1 MYTLCT
7 LFTMQMKAGNLIVLG
22 VSKGE
27 MDIAVLISCIPPFF
41 VHIKLHYYCQ
51 IFGFVR

>member
-1 MYTLCT
+1 MYTLYT

-22 VSKGE
+22 MSKGE
-27 MDIAVLISCIPPFF
+27 MDIVLISCIPPFF

-51 IFGFVR
+51 IFDFVR